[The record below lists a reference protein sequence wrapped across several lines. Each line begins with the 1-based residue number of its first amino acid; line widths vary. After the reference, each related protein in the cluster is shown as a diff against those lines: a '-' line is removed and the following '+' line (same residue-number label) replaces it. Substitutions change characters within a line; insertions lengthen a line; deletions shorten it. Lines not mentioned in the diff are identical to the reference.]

1 MTSDMVVHKDERG
14 IELRRSAFI
23 GDDLDAEPV
32 IPVSVLIKERLWVEA
47 GHRDCSKHLPDG
59 HGLEP
64 ARAFRDGRRRCNSGR
79 PDGKSQQNG

>member
-32 IPVSVLIKERLWVEA
+32 IPVSVLIKECLWVKVRR
-47 GHRDCSKHLPDG
+47 GDCSKHLPDG

-64 ARAFRDGRRRCNSGR
+64 ARAFRDGHRRCNSGR
-79 PDGKSQQNG
+79 PDGKSQRNG